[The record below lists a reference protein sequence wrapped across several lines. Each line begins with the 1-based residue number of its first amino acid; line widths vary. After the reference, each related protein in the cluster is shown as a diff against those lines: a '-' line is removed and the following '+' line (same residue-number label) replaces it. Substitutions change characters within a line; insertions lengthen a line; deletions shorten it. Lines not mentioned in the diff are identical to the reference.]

1 MIDTSKHCEECN
13 APLGYFPAHECFC
26 SRNGKRDACPT
37 KGFSMATEFPKCRWR
52 GQRKN
57 GREERYECNSPK
69 LVVANVGV
77 DLQTCMNC
85 HCIDH
90 EPIAP
95 GQWVELPL
103 CVHRGEMSIHPPEAP
118 DNVKDWRRCGHPQ
131 TPLGKLVCL
140 CKGCGVSCPGYT
152 PDEEEKPTGYVAPLE
167 TPDKWWGDI
176 RHKTSDYRVS
186 ITIPH
191 LDTFEM
197 LELAVQMWRKQTVKP
212 YLIIVDTGSPPRSAK
227 SSKRCAARTARFIM
241 SGPAVTST
249 PRHRWAWPWIW
260 PSRLRHRIHLHHPC
274 GCLPPASRF
283 SVVDAVTVF
292 AGSAGRRL
300 GDVEPGMDR
309 RSVERACQ
317 SHGHDLARANDEAHP
332 IVLGFSL
339 VV

>member
-1 MIDTSKHCEECN
+1 
-13 APLGYFPAHECFC
+13 
-26 SRNGKRDACPT
+26 
-37 KGFSMATEFPKCRWR
+37 MATEFPKCRWR

-212 YLIIVDTGSPPRSAK
+212 YLIIVDTGSPRGLRKARSAARPGLRD
-227 SSKRCAARTARFIM
+227 SLCPGRRLHPLLGTGGRGHGSGLRGCA
-241 SGPAVTST
+241 
-249 PRHRWAWPWIW
+249 
-260 PSRLRHRIHLHHPC
+260 HRIHLHHPC